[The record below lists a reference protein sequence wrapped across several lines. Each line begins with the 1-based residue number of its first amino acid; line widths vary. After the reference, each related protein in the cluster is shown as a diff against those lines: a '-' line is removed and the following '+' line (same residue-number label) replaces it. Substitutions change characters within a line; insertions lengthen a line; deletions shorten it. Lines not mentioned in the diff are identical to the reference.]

1 MKKAAILSLSF
12 VLIAFAGYAQRK
24 IGNTKK
30 EKKVT
35 TMTVDTITTAS
46 GLKYFIT
53 QKGTGV
59 QAKKGDNVLVHY
71 TGKLM
76 NDTVFDSSYKR
87 NQPFKF
93 KLGQG
98 MVIKGWDEGIALL
111 KVGDKATFIIPANLA
126 YGPRANGN
134 IPANSILKFDVEL
147 MEVKEPI
154 IIKPFDVAGKDTVTT
169 ASGLKYI
176 KVKSVP
182 EGIQASSGKMVAAQ
196 YTGYLLDG
204 TKFDS
209 SVERDSPHNF
219 QLGVGQVIP
228 GWDEGIALLKVGEK
242 ARLIIPANLAYGAQ
256 GAGGI
261 IPPNA
266 TIVFDVELMK
276 VQ

>member
-12 VLIAFAGYAQRK
+12 VLIAFASYAQ
-24 IGNTKK
+24 KK
-30 EKKVT
+30 KKVT
-35 TMTVDTITTAS
+35 KMTVDTITTAS
-46 GLKYFIT
+46 GLRYFIT

-134 IPANSILKFDVEL
+134 IPANSTLKFDVEL

-182 EGIQASSGKMVAAQ
+182 EGVQASSGKMVAAH